1 CMSGHRERRG
11 EAKAVE
17 LPRGTS
23 DAKKVTGNFPPFS
36 WAAKSGQLWIQVSPF
51 FSRAATHRGMQETQ
65 EIGCDHGTLAVS
77 NHNDFFIA
85 LRIGVILPVADISEK
100 RDVPATDAGLGI
112 VVQRMFPEP
121 VVYIQQ
127 QVECWAK
134 AKGEFFQ

>member
-1 CMSGHRERRG
+1 MSGPPVKIRE
-11 EAKAVE
+11 AQAVE
-17 LPRGTS
+17 LSQRTS
-23 DAKKVTGNFPPFS
+23 HAEKVNWQFPAFS
-36 WAAKSGQLWIQVSPF
+36 GAAKSGQLWIQVSPF